1 MQILIDIT
9 DPLSPEELDSI
20 IAKIKNQLET
30 VAHFIEIAGIPAH
43 QSETKNNQ
51 GIKKLLDWCDR
62 HPYTLAG
69 YDIPSREER
78 NAR

>member
-30 VAHFIEIAGIPAH
+30 VAHSIEIAGKPTH
-43 QSETKNNQ
+43 QSEPKNNE
-51 GIKKLLDWCDR
+51 GVKKLLDWCDR
-62 HPYTLAG
+62 HKVLV
-69 YDIPSREER
+69 DDLNLPSREER

>member
-20 IAKIKNQLET
+20 IAKIKNQLEA
-30 VAHFIEIAGIPAH
+30 VAHSIEIAGRPNH
-43 QSETKNNQ
+43 QSESQNNQ

-62 HPYTLAG
+62 HLYTSAE

>member
-20 IAKIKNQLET
+20 IAKIKSQLEA
-30 VAHFIEIAGIPAH
+30 VAHSIEISGRPNH
-43 QSETKNNQ
+43 QSQPKNNE
-51 GIKKLLDWCDR
+51 GIKKLLDWCD
-62 HPYTLAG
+62 HHKVLV
-69 YDIPSREER
+69 DNLNLPSRKQQ

>member
-30 VAHFIEIAGIPAH
+30 VAHSIEIAVKPTH
-43 QSETKNNQ
+43 QSKPKNNE
-51 GIKKLLDWCDR
+51 GVKKLLDWCDR
-62 HPYTLAG
+62 HPYTLAQH
-69 YDIPSREER
+69 DIPSREER